1 MANYFEFVLLLFYI
15 KLITIGV
22 NAPDVCTEQPHNN
35 SSTFCDYHAKV
46 ATEKGY
52 PTDLRGFLKFCGVHK
67 LAGIVLLHKNSSQCT
82 VHRFKTIM
90 NALTITLQA

>member
-1 MANYFEFVLLLFYI
+1 M
-15 KLITIGV
+15 

-35 SSTFCDYHAKV
+35 TSAFCDYHAKV

-67 LAGIVLLHKNSSQCT
+67 LAGIVLLHNNSSQCT
-82 VHRFKTIM
+82 VDHLKIIIECTDNHI
-90 NALTITLQA
+90 AGIIITVY